1 VFLIC
6 FSLISPWSFDNIESK
21 WVPEGKACLF
31 FSLFIIFFFFKKISL
46 ELVMHHCPEAARVL
60 CGTKLDLRSDPE
72 TIAKLK
78 AKHLAPITQAQ
89 GIEAAKKLG
98 FHAYVEHSALTQ
110 EGLKDC
116 FDTCIRIVIAPPD
129 GKPRVQKTTD
139 DKCILC

>member
-1 VFLIC
+1 LLTAVWTTTANC
-6 FSLISPWSFDNIESK
+6 NKNP
-21 WVPEGKACLF
+21 F
-31 FSLFIIFFFFKKISL
+31 FFFFFFFFKI
-46 ELVMHHCPEAARVL
+46 ELLLHHCPEAARVL
-60 CGTKLDLRSDPE
+60 CGTKMDLRSDPD

-78 AKHLAPITQAQ
+78 TRGQAPITQAQ

-110 EGLKDC
+110 QGLKDC

-129 GKPRVQKTTD
+129 GKPRVQKTTE